1 MAVTP
6 FFFMTVKIWPKKTLK
21 SSYYPKGRLKMTAIE
36 ASLQQWGLK
45 LPKAAAPAA
54 NYVPYVRAGNMLFIA
69 GQIPF
74 LEGVRAHIGRLGEN
88 MAIEDGQ
95 KAAAACALNILA
107 QALAAVDGDETRLV
121 RCVKLG
127 GFVNCTPDFDQM
139 PAVING
145 ASDLMVHVLG
155 ERGKHA
161 RFAVGAPNLPFGVAV
176 EIDAIFEIV

>member
-1 MAVTP
+1 M
-6 FFFMTVKIWPKKTLK
+6 
-21 SSYYPKGRLKMTAIE
+21 SAIE
-36 ASLQQWGLK
+36 ARLQQMK
-45 LPKAAAPAA
+45 LSLPHAAPPAA
-54 NYVPYVRAGNMLFIA
+54 NYVPYVISGNMLFIA

-74 LEGVRAHIGRLGEN
+74 LNGVKAHMGRLGEN
-88 MAIEDGQ
+88 MGIEDGQ
-95 KAAAACALNILA
+95 NAARACALNILA
-107 QALAAVDGDETRLV
+107 QALAAVGGDEDRIV

-145 ASDLMVHVLG
+145 ASDLMVDTLG

-176 EIDAIFEIV
+176 EVDAVFEIKA

>member
-1 MAVTP
+1 M
-6 FFFMTVKIWPKKTLK
+6 
-21 SSYYPKGRLKMTAIE
+21 SEIE
-36 ASLQQWGLK
+36 TRLQQLNLT

-54 NYVPYVRAGNMLFIA
+54 NYVPYVISGKQLFIA

-74 LEGVRAHIGRLGEN
+74 LNGERVHIGRLGEN
-88 MAIEDGQ
+88 MGIEDGQ
-95 KAAAACALNILA
+95 KAARACALNILA
-107 QALAAVDGDETRLV
+107 QALAATGGDESKII
-121 RCVKLG
+121 RCIKLG

-176 EIDAIFEIV
+176 EIDAVFEIAV

>member
-1 MAVTP
+1 
-6 FFFMTVKIWPKKTLK
+6 
-21 SSYYPKGRLKMTAIE
+21 MTAIE

-54 NYVPYVRAGNMLFIA
+54 NYVPFVRSGNMVFIA

-74 LEGVRAHIGRLGEN
+74 LEGVKAHIGRLGEN

-95 KAAAACALNILA
+95 KAAAACALNILS

-127 GFVNCTPDFDQM
+127 GFVNCTADFDQM

-145 ASDLMVHVLG
+145 ASDLIVHALG